1 LGARIRAAQ
10 IKLPERGSAR
20 VDDWARNSERFLVK
34 IVIIGRIM
42 RSRYSDEKRKAP
54 TLADNKILWSPSDE
68 RVQNSAMYRFMKSQS
83 CDSYAELQSWAINNS
98 AAFWQAVCDFGEVRF
113 TKEASVVVHQPGDMT
128 TAEWFKDAELSFPE
142 HVLRQTGSRPAI
154 IFRGENGARR
164 ALSYD
169 ELRSQVASIS
179 AGLRDAGVVKGD
191 RVAGFLPNC
200 PEAIVAMLAATS
212 IGAIWSSCSPDFG
225 INGVVDRFGQIAPK
239 VLFCADGYFYNG
251 KRFDS
256 LDAVGGVLKQISS
269 IEKTVVVPFTRDDVD
284 IGGLGNGVMWQ
295 DIMVPNARLN
305 CTPTEFNHPLYIMY
319 SSGTTGVPKCIVHGA
334 GGTLIQHIK
343 EHSLH
348 CDIGPEDRVF
358 YFTTC
363 GWMMWNWLV
372 SALTAG
378 ATIILYDGSP
388 FLDDGRGL
396 WKMAEDEAVTVFGTS
411 AKFISALE
419 KAGVRPR
426 DEFDLP
432 ALKTILST
440 GSVLAPES
448 FDYVYDAISAEVQ
461 LSSISGGTDIIS
473 CFAGGNPLL
482 PVRRGELQCLALGM
496 QVQIY
501 NDDGEA
507 VIGQNGELVCSNA
520 FPSMPVGFWNDPDDQ
535 KYHAAY
541 FDRFPGVWAH
551 GDYAEITP
559 NGGMVIYGR
568 SDAVLNPGG
577 VRIGTAEIYRQ
588 VEKLD
593 EVLESIAIG
602 QDWDDD
608 VRVVLFVHLR
618 DGISLDA
625 ALQGKIR
632 AVIRENTTPRHV
644 PEKIVEVEEIPRT
657 ISGKIVELAVRNV
670 VHGRAVKN
678 MDALAN
684 PDALRHFKNRQEL
697 AST

>member
-1 LGARIRAAQ
+1 
-10 IKLPERGSAR
+10 
-20 VDDWARNSERFLVK
+20 
-34 IVIIGRIM
+34 M

-334 GGTLIQHIK
+334 GGTMIQHIK